1 MGRIEQMMRYP
12 IDTQHEM
19 WSEILR
25 HGKRCDFGRR
35 YEVDRIESI
44 EDFQTQVPL
53 STYDTM
59 GDYLQQMLNGE
70 ADVTARG
77 RIEMFARSSGTTS
90 GRSKYIP
97 VTHRALWGNHLR
109 GMRDVVTLYLNA
121 YPDSRILDGKTLTL
135 GGFCSKMNGALVG
148 DLSALL
154 IYKSRAMGGWFR
166 LPRTETALLPDF
178 DEKVERIC
186 RECCGENITSF
197 AGVPSWNLAL
207 MRRVLE
213 FTGRTD
219 LREVWSGLEL
229 FVHGGVGFLP
239 YRKAYAELFPSGNI
253 RYMESYNASEGF
265 FAIADDPQRE
275 DMLLMLDYGTFYEF
289 RSGESVVPLEGVS
302 VGIPYA
308 MIITSTNGLWRYEI
322 GDLVEF
328 TSTDPY
334 RIRIV
339 GRTKQY
345 INVFGEELI
354 LDNVEKALER
364 SCRQTGI
371 HIEEYTVAPRYMTT
385 REAGA
390 HEWLVEFTQE
400 PVDIERFADA
410 VDSALISINSDYE
423 AKRRSTMTRLRIEP
437 LPRGTIQHWLA
448 ATGRNKVP
456 RLSNDR
462 RVVDEI
468 KAFVRRANSE
478 RLENL
483 NR

>member
-1 MGRIEQMMRYP
+1 MGRIEHMMRYP
-12 IDTQHEM
+12 IDTQHEA

-25 HGKRCDFGRR
+25 LGRKCDFGRR

-44 EDFQTQVPL
+44 EDFQMQIPL
-53 STYDTM
+53 SRYETM
-59 GDYLQQMLNGE
+59 GDYLRAMLDGE

-77 RIEMFARSSGTTS
+77 RIRMFARSSGTTS

-97 VTHRALWGNHLR
+97 VTERALWHNHLR

-121 YPDSRILDGKTLTL
+121 YPDSRILEGKTLTL
-135 GGFCSKMNGALVG
+135 GGSCSKMGGALVG

-154 IYKSRAMGGWFR
+154 MLKTRLVGGWFR
-166 LPRTETALLPDF
+166 LPRTDTALLPDF

-186 RECCGENITSF
+186 RECRNENITSF
-197 AGVPSWNLAL
+197 AGVPSWNLSL

-213 FTGRTD
+213 ATGRSD

-229 FVHGGVGFLP
+229 FVHGGVGFTP
-239 YRKAYAELFPSGNI
+239 YRKAFAELFPSGDI
-253 RYMESYNASEGF
+253 RYMETYNASEGF

-289 RSGESVVPLEGVS
+289 RNGENIVPLEGVS
-302 VGIPYA
+302 KGVTYA

-328 TSTDPY
+328 TSTEPY
-334 RIRIV
+334 RLRIV
-339 GRTKQY
+339 GRTRQF
-345 INVFGEELI
+345 INAFGEELI
-354 LDNVEKALER
+354 LDNVEKALE
-364 SCRQTGI
+364 SVCRQTGNC
-371 HIEEYTVAPRYMTT
+371 IEEYTVAPRYMTA
-385 REAGA
+385 RKPGA

-400 PVDIERFADA
+400 PSSIEHFAEVLDQTLI
-410 VDSALISINSDYE
+410 ALNSDYE
-423 AKRRSTMTRLRIEP
+423 AKRHSSMARLEIAA
-437 LPRGTIQHWLA
+437 LPRGSMQRWLA

-462 RVVDEI
+462 RILDEI
-468 KAFVRRANSE
+468 RGFVHTRK
-478 RLENL
+478 
-483 NR
+483 